1 MYFRPNIGEKSLGI
15 LNFGLRLC
23 KSYEMMLDYRF
34 KFILIMVNEL
44 LCGWANIDM
53 DWEGSVCPNSKNR
66 IV

>member
-1 MYFRPNIGEKSLGI
+1 MYFRLNIGEKSLGI

-44 LCGWANIDM
+44 LCGWANII
-53 DWEGSVCPNSKNR
+53 WIEKVRYVQIPR
-66 IV
+66 IG